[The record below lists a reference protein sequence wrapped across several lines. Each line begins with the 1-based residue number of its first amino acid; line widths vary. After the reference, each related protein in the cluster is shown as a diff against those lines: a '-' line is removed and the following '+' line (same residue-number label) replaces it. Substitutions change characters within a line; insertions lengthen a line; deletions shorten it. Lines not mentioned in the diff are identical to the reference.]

1 MNFKSKIPPQSD
13 LQIWQQMKDG
23 SEFALG
29 NLMKMYFN
37 PLLNYGYKFVKDE
50 DFVKDCV
57 QEVFIEIWKRRERL
71 SLPDSV
77 KAYLLSSVR
86 KKVVREGFRQ
96 KIDKEEYELDLE
108 NNVNLIEYSFEF
120 SLVREEEEKQLNEKI
135 KKILDTLPKRQ
146 REVIYLQYYQNLTRD
161 EIAKIMDI
169 NQQSVSNLLQAAFKS
184 FRENWE
190 ILNIILVSFIKS

>member
-71 SLPDSV
+71 S
-77 KAYLLSSVR
+77 
-86 KKVVREGFRQ
+86 
-96 KIDKEEYELDLE
+96 
-108 NNVNLIEYSFEF
+108 
-120 SLVREEEEKQLNEKI
+120 
-135 KKILDTLPKRQ
+135 
-146 REVIYLQYYQNLTRD
+146 
-161 EIAKIMDI
+161 
-169 NQQSVSNLLQAAFKS
+169 
-184 FRENWE
+184 
-190 ILNIILVSFIKS
+190 